1 MFSLASFLPLCIAAH
16 AHTQLN
22 KNYETNP
29 LITTQ
34 WLQFAAVPAQCDSMS
49 VVAEQ
54 HRGIFQSGA
63 GGRRNR
69 AAMSVA
75 EQVRAATL
83 QGCEAWVSSEATL
96 HGREA

>member
-1 MFSLASFLPLCIAAH
+1 
-16 AHTQLN
+16 
-22 KNYETNP
+22 
-29 LITTQ
+29 
-34 WLQFAAVPAQCDSMS
+34 MS

-54 HRGIFQSGA
+54 RRGVFQSGA

-83 QGCEAWVSSEATL
+83 QGCETWVASEATL
-96 HGREA
+96 HGIEAIAAI